1 MRRSLSIGVKL
12 TVWYA
17 VWMATALCGL
27 GLLAFLSMR
36 HSIHATVDEQLRDRM
51 NVVQRTVDHSLR
63 KGSVDIL
70 RRELDEDSEL
80 RPQIDLLQI
89 WDDQGS
95 LIYQSTPLKTTGL
108 PPPGSLPQPAKTM
121 WIGEDPIRVL
131 EASVAVNGRLYHIQ
145 AAARMEEFYEALGRF
160 RGRLLLFTPLALL
173 LASGLGYW
181 MSRRA
186 LAPVDQITRA
196 AQQISAQNLS
206 ARLSVPPS
214 GDELQRL
221 AETLNQML
229 ERIEAALERV
239 TRFSADASHEL
250 RTPIT
255 VMRTRTELAL
265 RRQRTPA
272 ENQQTLEQLHAE
284 LVRTSQLLDN
294 LMLLARADS
303 GTEQLRFAPANLV
316 YIIEDVLTQVRPIA
330 DEKGVALQGAL
341 PDQAIWIAGDLQ
353 LLQRLFLILVENA
366 VKYTP
371 KAGLVSVALEARNG
385 TATVKI
391 RDTGIG
397 IGEDDLPHI
406 FDRFYRA
413 DKART
418 RELGGAGL
426 GLSIGRWIAEV
437 HGGSVDVESRVGAGS
452 TFEVSLPS
460 ASSTGEVVS
469 PASTVTSG

>member
-1 MRRSLSIGVKL
+1 MKGSLPIGVKL
-12 TVWYA
+12 TAWYA
-17 VWMATALCGL
+17 VWMAGAMCGL
-27 GLLAFLSMR
+27 GILAFLSMR

-51 NVVQRTVDHSLR
+51 NAVQQTVDQSLR
-63 KGSVDIL
+63 KGNVDIL

-89 WDDQGS
+89 WDDQGN

-108 PPPGSLPQPAKTM
+108 PPPGAFSKRTNTI

-131 EASVAVNGRLYHIQ
+131 EAPVTVNQRLYRIQ
-145 AAARMEEFYEALGRF
+145 AAARMEEFYEALGKF
-160 RGRLLLFTPLALL
+160 RDRLLLFTPLALL

-186 LAPVDQITRA
+186 LAPVDQITQA
-196 AQQISAQNLS
+196 AQQIGAQNLS
-206 ARLSVPPS
+206 ARLTVPAS

-221 AETLNQML
+221 AGTLNQML
-229 ERIEAALERV
+229 QRIEVALDRV

-255 VMRTRTELAL
+255 VMRTRAELAL
-265 RRQRTPA
+265 RRPRTAA
-272 ENQQTLEQLHAE
+272 EDRETVEQLHAE
-284 LVRTSQLLDN
+284 LIRTSELLDN

-303 GTEQLRFAPANLV
+303 GAEQLHPVPAN
-316 YIIEDVLTQVRPIA
+316 IGDVLKDVLAQVTPIA
-330 DEKGVALQGAL
+330 DQKGVSLQSSL
-341 PDQAIWIAGDLQ
+341 PDHGIRVTGDPQ
-353 LLQRLFLILVENA
+353 LLQRLFLILIENA

-371 KAGLVSVALEARNG
+371 RSGLVSVALGTTNG
-385 TATVKI
+385 TARIKV

-397 IGEDDLPHI
+397 ISEDDLPHI

-413 DKART
+413 DKARS

-426 GLSIGRWIAEV
+426 GLSIGRWIAEA
-437 HGGSVDVESRVGAGS
+437 HGGSVDVESRVGVGS
-452 TFEVSLPS
+452 TFQVVLP
-460 ASSTGEVVS
+460 
-469 PASTVTSG
+469 TSYNETS